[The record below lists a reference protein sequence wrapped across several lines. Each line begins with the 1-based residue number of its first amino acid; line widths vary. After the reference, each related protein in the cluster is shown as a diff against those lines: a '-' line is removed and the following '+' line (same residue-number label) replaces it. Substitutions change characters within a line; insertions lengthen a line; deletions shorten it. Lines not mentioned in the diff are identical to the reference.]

1 MDRKRELAR
10 HSIESV
16 PSSQEAV
23 VLEYNIIKEE
33 IFVLMQ
39 RCDNL
44 IVTMYTI
51 SITLLG
57 VGLELDNENC
67 YFLIILFLLPMQG
80 LINVRRFH
88 MARCSVYIEMCLEP
102 KMQGLQWEKT
112 VARIDLRFKRSYL
125 KKRWISKWASLLIG
139 VGTILIACVSLI
151 FYFEELFSKS
161 RLSFF
166 NICGMV
172 IAGFL
177 FLMLCVLTMD
187 YLQYEKIKE
196 QYKEI
201 VQNIVKRI

>member
-1 MDRKRELAR
+1 MGRKRKAVR
-10 HSIESV
+10 YSIESI

-23 VLEYNIIKEE
+23 TLEYNIIKEE

-112 VARIDLRFKRSYL
+112 VAQIDLRFKRSYL
-125 KKRWISKWASLLIG
+125 KKRWASRWALLLIG

-151 FYFEELFSKS
+151 FYFEGSFSKNK
-161 RLSFF
+161 LSFF

-172 IAGFL
+172 IASIL
-177 FLMLCVLTMD
+177 FLMLCIMTMD

-196 QYKEI
+196 HYKEI
-201 VQNIVKRI
+201 VQDIVKRI